1 MCSSDLTFPVL
12 VFSNMKDLYACLAYL
27 LNVGVNKPF
36 KRYAKQAYKTFMFG
50 NTNTGKVRREGIV
63 K

>member
-1 MCSSDLTFPVL
+1 MIKDCGTGL
-12 VFSNMKDLYACLAYL
+12 VYSFGACTSKLQVM
-27 LNVGVNKPF
+27 NVGVNKPF